1 MLRILCRQ
9 SRSTLS
15 SISFARSACSYCCN
29 PRPWIQA
36 PMSTRSSRCGHIYVS
51 LPYPRL
57 FPRANRETAEMGR
70 RRSSSAIPC
79 RNCVKLLPE
88 PAEFWISNRDVA
100 VLWSGYV
107 SPSCAVNPEAQQPEA
122 GTNSSTRRFCGG
134 PVLCRFEATAFV
146 SPKPHAEIRP
156 GLTPCQKISYVLS
169 TFPATGPDL
178 R

>member
-79 RNCVKLLPE
+79 RKCVKLLPE

-100 VLWSGYV
+100 LLQCCG
-107 SPSCAVNPEAQQPEA
+107 AVTSRRVAP
-122 GTNSSTRRFCGG
+122 STRKLSSRKRELTVRHDDSVAALYCV
-134 PVLCRFEATAFV
+134 VL
-146 SPKPHAEIRP
+146 KQPHSRHQNP
-156 GLTPCQKISYVLS
+156 T
-169 TFPATGPDL
+169 L